1 MTKILRTCLN
11 FARQN
16 NSSYFLG
23 KLVVRF
29 AIIASYLS
37 KKEEPILQKRTE
49 LFAKNIENNM
59 YIFFCGKF
67 KQFLN
72 YPIL

>member
-1 MTKILRTCLN
+1 MVILKNFRTCLN

-16 NSSYFLG
+16 NYSCFLG

-29 AIIASYLS
+29 VIIASYLN

-49 LFAKNIENNM
+49 LFAKNI
-59 YIFFCGKF
+59 
-67 KQFLN
+67 
-72 YPIL
+72 